1 MKLRVTGL
9 LDHTVCASTIFLR
22 FFLGGGGG
30 GWGTFSGHLQFP
42 MVIAKMTFLNTMN
55 NFEVLLRYAD
65 S

>member
-9 LDHTVCASTIFLR
+9 LDHTVCAQPFSYV
-22 FFLGGGGG
+22 FFLGGGG